1 MCQRA
6 HNIQLCEYLWYVV
19 LKKKKS
25 ELCLSQLW
33 FKEPLMW
40 GDLQFVWVIRPI
52 LKICIYAFKR
62 SKCFPDLPVSEHFT
76 YCHSSEVTFDDRSR
90 STTFVVVVAIQA
102 HVKKPWLISVS
113 ERWKLWPL
121 TSLSSLLGMQ
131 LWRWDSTGVDWTNS
145 GHTVDRPRPG
155 QRTAQEG
162 GLRRPIPDEGWSQLA
177 FPRSEPIQGLSQKLV
192 KISNVTVLSG
202 TKVSKRWLLNANNL
216 AIYSIIQHLGKCTH
230 LLSWHE
236 LNEVIL
242 GQKRL

>member
-25 ELCLSQLW
+25 ELCLLQLW

-52 LKICIYAFKR
+52 LKIRIYAFKR
-62 SKCFPDLPVSEHFT
+62 SECFPDLPISEDFS

-102 HVKKPWLISVS
+102 HVKNPWLISVS

-131 LWRWDSTGVDWTNS
+131 LWRWDSTGVDWTKS
-145 GHTVDRPRPG
+145 GHTVDRARPG

-162 GLRRPIPDEGWSQLA
+162 GLRRPIPDEGTFTVSL
-177 FPRSEPIQGLSQKLV
+177 SPIRANLLTQGQFRVYLK
-192 KISNVTVLSG
+192 
-202 TKVSKRWLLNANNL
+202 
-216 AIYSIIQHLGKCTH
+216 
-230 LLSWHE
+230 SW
-236 LNEVIL
+236 
-242 GQKRL
+242 